1 MSKKIIYIT
10 SQSPFGNGEIWA
22 LREMISHVE
31 SEIDLIIVPRTGY
44 GKIFHKTAYKLL
56 KRTIGTPFINIQ
68 IIFAL
73 LKKITIEL
81 IDFIGIIKWIINHS
95 NSFLDLAKGL
105 IVLPKSLFISNRLKG
120 KDIDH
125 IHAFSTTSVAVV
137 AYIIAHELKI
147 PWSIT
152 FHASWHLNSKHLK
165 STKLQLKSVSFVRT
179 ISNEVRLSLI
189 KFVGQSYEHKI
200 KTIHIGVKCEKINQ
214 GDSELK
220 NTINIVSVG
229 GLLPHKGVDI
239 SIVAAKKLI
248 DVGVKNFKWNFY
260 GQGILLEELSEQVK
274 EFGLTENIIF
284 AGNIDNS
291 SLMDLYKSRKI
302 DLYVQNSIN
311 RFNIHEG
318 IPVSIMEAMS
328 HSIPVIATD
337 CGGINELV
345 NLESGILIKMG
356 DPDET
361 FNAIYS
367 LIKNP
372 EKLTTIGKKGRN
384 KIMEDFDTHKIS
396 TQLSREFFK

>member
-1 MSKKIIYIT
+1 
-10 SQSPFGNGEIWA
+10 
-22 LREMISHVE
+22 
-31 SEIDLIIVPRTGY
+31 
-44 GKIFHKTAYKLL
+44 
-56 KRTIGTPFINIQ
+56 
-68 IIFAL
+68 
-73 LKKITIEL
+73 
-81 IDFIGIIKWIINHS
+81 
-95 NSFLDLAKGL
+95 
-105 IVLPKSLFISNRLKG
+105 
-120 KDIDH
+120 
-125 IHAFSTTSVAVV
+125 
-137 AYIIAHELKI
+137 
-147 PWSIT
+147 
-152 FHASWHLNSKHLK
+152 
-165 STKLQLKSVSFVRT
+165 VRT